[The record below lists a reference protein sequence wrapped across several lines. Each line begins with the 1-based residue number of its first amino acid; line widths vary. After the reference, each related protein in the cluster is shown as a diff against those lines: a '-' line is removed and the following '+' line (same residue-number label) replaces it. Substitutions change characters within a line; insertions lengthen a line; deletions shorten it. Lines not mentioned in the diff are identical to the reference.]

1 MLNCPQKVVV
11 LWVLVASF
19 ASGPIQAR
27 PIVDDIS
34 VEYRKALQT
43 LWQDY
48 KVELLANYERHHE
61 HNLRALTYRDKTMK
75 FSMARLG
82 RKSEQGFPLY
92 IGLHGCGSS

>member
-48 KVELLANYERHHE
+48 KVELLAN
-61 HNLRALTYRDKTMK
+61 
-75 FSMARLG
+75 
-82 RKSEQGFPLY
+82 
-92 IGLHGCGSS
+92 